1 MLLKQMIANDLKNC
15 YEATSNDELLK
26 SLESDFYAYRNG
38 MDGKDFTRLEEIFS
52 EYMARV
58 TRLAYLQGM
67 KDFNELCLVL
77 KENTNDI
84 MNKYIDA

>member
-15 YEATSNDELLK
+15 YEATSNDELLQR
-26 SLESDFYAYRNG
+26 LENDFYSFRNG

-77 KENTNDI
+77 KENTNDLI
-84 MNKYIDA
+84 RKYIEL

>member
-1 MLLKQMIANDLKNC
+1 MLLKQMMANDQKNC
-15 YEATSNDELLK
+15 YEAIGKDELLQN
-26 SLESDFYAYRNG
+26 LERDFYSYRER
-38 MDGKDFTRLEEIFS
+38 MDIEDFIQLEEIFS

-84 MNKYIDA
+84 MKNCLDS

>member
-1 MLLKQMIANDLKNC
+1 MLLKQMMANDQKNC
-15 YEATSNDELLK
+15 YEAISKDEFLQN
-26 SLESDFYAYRNG
+26 LERDFYSYRER
-38 MDGKDFTRLEEIFS
+38 MDIEDFIQLEEIFS

-84 MNKYIDA
+84 MKNCLDS

>member
-15 YEATSNDELLK
+15 YEATSNDELLQR
-26 SLESDFYAYRNG
+26 LENDFYSFRNG

-84 MNKYIDA
+84 IRKYIEL